1 MQLFIEYL
9 LFQLLRLIILALP
22 LKWVQRLGV
31 KLADFAFIALT
42 KRRSIAVENLQHAF
56 PEKTQEELEQIARNA
71 FRNLGISICEFLWFP
86 NLTPNILKKIVE
98 HKNINLMIDG
108 HKSGKGMIMLSGHFG
123 NWELIALA
131 SAYVSQ
137 IPFTIIVKTQK
148 NTLVDKVINHHRTI
162 FGNKVIAMEFAV
174 REILSTLKN
183 GGIVAMVADQSAP
196 KESVFVPFF
205 GRDVATYQGPAIFA
219 LRSGAP
225 VQMGII
231 IRKPDFTYDVIIEE
245 IDTSDISEYN
255 EANVLEL
262 TKRHTAVLEKYI
274 RLYPDHWMW
283 THRRWKN
290 IKKNSA
296 KNILRETS

>member
-1 MQLFIEYL
+1 MIRLFIEYL
-9 LFQLLRLIILALP
+9 LFQFLRLFILALP
-22 LKWVQRLGV
+22 LKRAQRLGV
-31 KLADFAFIALT
+31 KLADFAFVVLT
-42 KRRSIAVENLQHAF
+42 KRRGIAIENLQQAF
-56 PEKTQEELEQIARNA
+56 PDKTQNELKQIARNA

-86 NLTPNILKKIVE
+86 KLTPNILKKIVE
-98 HKNINLMIDG
+98 HKNIDLMIDK
-108 HKSGKGMIMLSGHFG
+108 HKSGGGVIMLSGHFG

-131 SAYVSQ
+131 SAYVCK
-137 IPFTIIVKTQK
+137 IPFTIIVKAQK
-148 NTLVDKVINHHRTI
+148 NKLVDKVINRNRTI
-162 FGNKVIAMEFAV
+162 FGNKVVTMEDSV
-174 REILSTLKN
+174 REILSTLKK

-205 GRDVATYQGPAIFA
+205 GREVSTFQGPAIFA

-245 IDTSDISEYN
+245 INTSDISEYN
-255 EANVLEL
+255 DANVLEL

-290 IKKNSA
+290 VK
-296 KNILRETS
+296 